1 VQPEYFKEAY
11 FAGENLNP
19 IDASSKYGGLIPLV
33 ALYEIDW
40 QKYYNATG
48 QP

>member
-1 VQPEYFKEAY
+1 VQPEYFTEAY
-11 FAGENLNP
+11 FAGVDLNP
-19 IDASSKYGGLIPLV
+19 IDASAKYGGLIPLV

-40 QKYYNATG
+40 QKYYTEIG

>member
-11 FAGENLNP
+11 FSGEGTP
-19 IDASSKYGGLIPLV
+19 PATYGGLIPLV

-40 QKYYNATG
+40 QKYYNATSSTG
-48 QP
+48 